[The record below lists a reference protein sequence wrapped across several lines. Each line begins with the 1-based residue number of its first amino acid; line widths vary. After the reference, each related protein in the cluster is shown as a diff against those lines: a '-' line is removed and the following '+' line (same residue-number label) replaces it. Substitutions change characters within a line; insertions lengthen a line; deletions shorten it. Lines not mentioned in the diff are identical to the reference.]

1 MRNQTRYDGPVSLRS
16 IAAVMLL
23 GLLLAVSYGGT
34 VCEAL
39 CIPAG
44 GRASTGHA
52 CCPEQVSGHASTP
65 QCSPQAACHLPLKQ
79 EAASVQAPVT
89 LLPLV
94 EFSMLPQ
101 LRVSLVSGASKLIAS
116 DSASPPRFHLRI

>member
-1 MRNQTRYDGPVSLRS
+1 MRPQTRYDGPVSLRS

-39 CIPAG
+39 CIPSGHAG
-44 GRASTGHA
+44 SAHA
-52 CCPEQVSGHASTP
+52 CCPQEISGHASTP

-79 EAASVQAPVT
+79 EAASVQAAVT

-101 LRVSLVSGASKLIAS
+101 LPVSLVSGAPKLIAS